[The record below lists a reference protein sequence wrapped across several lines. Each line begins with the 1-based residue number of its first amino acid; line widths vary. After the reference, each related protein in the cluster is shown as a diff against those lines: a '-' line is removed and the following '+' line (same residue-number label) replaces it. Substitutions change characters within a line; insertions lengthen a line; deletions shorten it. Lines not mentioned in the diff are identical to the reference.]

1 MHHGDVVISADLP
14 TLALTSAS
22 PAIYDREIELA
33 LLHRDERSGAE
44 HYLIRYPEGLQSL
57 PHRHSAAHT
66 MVVLEGAL
74 EANGQVVGPS
84 SYCHFPAGQVMTH
97 APAAG
102 THCLFVLI
110 FDGPFDVQPVDS
122 AVE

>member
-1 MHHGDVVISADLP
+1 MELGDVIVTSDLP
-14 TLALTSAS
+14 ALALSS
-22 PAIYDREIELA
+22 SQLPIYDRPIELA

-44 HYLIRYPEGLQSL
+44 HYLIRYPEGLRSL

-66 MVVLEGAL
+66 MVVLDGAL

-84 SYCHFPAGQVMTH
+84 SYCHFPAGEVMTH

-102 THCLFVLI
+102 RSCLFVLV
-110 FDGPFDVQPVDS
+110 FDGPFDVQPVGT
-122 AVE
+122 E